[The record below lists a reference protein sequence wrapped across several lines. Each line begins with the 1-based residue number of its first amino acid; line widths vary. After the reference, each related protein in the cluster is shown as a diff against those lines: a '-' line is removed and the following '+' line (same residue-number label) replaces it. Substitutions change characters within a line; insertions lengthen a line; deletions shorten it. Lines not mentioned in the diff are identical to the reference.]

1 MEQEKQI
8 VKPIKV
14 IQTTSTHD
22 DELNFVVTVPNDV
35 DIDAYTD
42 HLAKDLLN
50 FLNKEIVYSQ

>member
-22 DELNFVVTVPNDV
+22 DELNFVVTVPNDA

>member
-35 DIDAYTD
+35 DIDANTD
-42 HLAKDLLN
+42 HIAKDLHN